1 MDVSIW
7 VLEYHKKDYQD
18 FLEFARGFVNLFRL
32 FGRAR
37 TVEEAE
43 AFLRGLVK

>member
-32 FGRAR
+32 FGRFKTA
-37 TVEEAE
+37 EEAE
-43 AFLRGLVK
+43 ALLRELAR